1 MDARYDEFFVL
12 KWSVQPR
19 IKNNTTDRVRH
30 EDRRNQIAI
39 TSYKL
44 YLQD

>member
-19 IKNNTTDRVRH
+19 IKNNIRLLTEYATKTGV
-30 EDRRNQIAI
+30 
-39 TSYKL
+39 TK
-44 YLQD
+44 